1 MIKILVT
8 IFLLFS
14 LSSCIELLD
23 DIKINSDGSGT
34 FKYTINLSSSK
45 LKTES
50 ILALDSLDGI
60 RVVKKP
66 ELISMIET
74 FKTELA
80 LQPGIRNVVVTYD
93 FETFIFKL
101 SCDFDNVLDLESAIT
116 KSLEKSMNTEFENY
130 ESMISINASEIN
142 RVAPKIV
149 TDGLNKSNYLNLE
162 LLKSGTYT
170 TITRLDKPI
179 ISNSN
184 AFAKISKSG
193 QSVMVRVSCYDLLNN
208 SKILDNKISF

>member
-1 MIKILVT
+1 MIKLLVT

-50 ILALDSLDGI
+50 ILALDSLDGN

-66 ELISMIET
+66 QLISMIET
-74 FKTELA
+74 FKTELS

-116 KSLEKSMNTEFENY
+116 KSLEKSMNLEFKNY

-142 RVAPKIV
+142 RVTPNIV
-149 TDGLNKSNYLNLE
+149 TDQITKSNYLNMD
-162 LLKSGTYT
+162 LLKTGTYT
-170 TITRLDKPI
+170 TITRLDKPVV
-179 ISNSN
+179 SNSN
-184 AFAKISKSG
+184 ELAKVSKSG
-193 QSVMVRVSCYDLLNN
+193 QSVMVRVSCYELLKNTQ
-208 SKILDNKISF
+208 ILNNKISF

>member
-1 MIKILVT
+1 MIKLLVT

-50 ILALDSLDGI
+50 ILALDSLDGN

-74 FKTELA
+74 FKTELS

-116 KSLEKSMNTEFENY
+116 KSLEKSTNVEFKNY

-142 RVAPKIV
+142 RVTPNIV
-149 TDGLNKSNYLNLE
+149 TDQITKSNYLNMD
-162 LLKSGTYT
+162 LLKTGTYT
-170 TITRLDKPI
+170 TITRLDKPVV
-179 ISNSN
+179 SNSN
-184 AFAKISKSG
+184 ELAKVSKSG
-193 QSVMVRVSCYDLLNN
+193 QSVMVRVSCDELLKNTQ
-208 SKILDNKISF
+208 ILNNKISF